1 MENWCFVGHLGKGSF
16 GKVFKAVNRATGDLA
31 AIKELNVTVSSW
43 EQCTALPEVGLLV
56 RLGVHQNIV
65 ELLQVMYDHGRVFLV
80 QELMDCSLWD
90 RMCNKRL
97 PPLIESDIVSIAR
110 QVLRALQHLHRNGI
124 IHRDVK
130 PENILLG
137 PNGTAKLGDFGLAR
151 DVPSHVLLTFAETT
165 TADSTTEPPR
175 TAVMRARL
183 AQGIPGDAVA
193 RAERPLTM
201 YVSTRWYRAPEILLE
216 GSYGPPVDIWALAVL
231 IPEMLTL
238 RPLFPGKCQS
248 DQILS
253 IARVLGFP
261 TPDDWPEGL
270 ALLQRKKIVF
280 LSGQGMQRR
289 PISHVVLSAS
299 RELKDFLNHTIVYN
313 PSSRLTADTALQHPL
328 FRKYPDRTAQPPPP
342 PQAVKYLTPLQ
353 AEVSFEAASPVLP
366 QTSSSNST
374 GASSNTLV
382 VPPTKTASGVPVT
395 GAAGGRVMGSCA
407 VLEPPGLLQAPG
419 RLIAGQRMPLR
430 HVLFPTRL

>member
-1 MENWCFVGHLGKGSF
+1 MENWCLVGHLGKGSF
-16 GKVFKAVNRATGDLA
+16 GKVYKAVNRVTGELA

-65 ELLQVMYDHGRVFLV
+65 ELLQVMYDHGKVFLV

-137 PNGTAKLGDFGLAR
+137 PNGVAKLADFGLAR
-151 DVPSHVLLTFAETT
+151 DVPSHVLLTIAETT
-165 TADSTTEPPR
+165 TTAAEPTH
-175 TAVMRARL
+175 TAIMRARL
-183 AQGIPGDAVA
+183 AQGIPGEAVA

-216 GSYGPPVDIWALAVL
+216 GNYGPPVDIWALAVL

-253 IARVLGFP
+253 IARILGFP
-261 TPDDWPEGL
+261 TSSDWPEGL

-280 LSGQGMQRR
+280 LSEQGMHPR
-289 PISHVVLSAS
+289 PISHYVLSAS
-299 RELKDFLNHTIVYN
+299 RELKDFLNQTIVYN
-313 PSSRLTADTALQHPL
+313 PSSRLTADTALAHPL
-328 FRKYPDRTAQPPPP
+328 FQKYPDRTTQPPPP
-342 PQAVKYLTPLQ
+342 PHSVKYLTPLQ
-353 AEVSFEAASPVLP
+353 AEVSFDAASP
-366 QTSSSNST
+366 QTCSSNSL
-374 GASSNTLV
+374 GAGT
-382 VPPTKTASGVPVT
+382 TKTAGGVSAAPSGASWET
-395 GAAGGRVMGSCA
+395 QN
-407 VLEPPGLLQAPG
+407 LFQAPG